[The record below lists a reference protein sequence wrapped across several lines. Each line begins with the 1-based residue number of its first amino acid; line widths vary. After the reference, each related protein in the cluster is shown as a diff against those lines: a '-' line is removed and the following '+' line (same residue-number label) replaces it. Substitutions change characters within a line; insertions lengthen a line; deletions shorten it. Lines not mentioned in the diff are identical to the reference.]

1 MNSFLE
7 NLIKKRNKTDFVILI
22 LLGVMVMIVAMPSGT
37 KKTQTQQETQTPV
50 IQNETDEKQ
59 QLEEQLQKLLEK
71 MDGVGKVR
79 VMLTFSDDG
88 EDKLDKN
95 ITENGTQTEETT
107 VVYDT
112 KDAQQPYV
120 IRREKPKVEG
130 VVVVA
135 EGGGNVQ
142 TVTQISNA
150 VMSLFSVEA
159 HKVVVVKMSV
169 QEE

>member
-37 KKTQTQQETQTPV
+37 KQTEEKQETRTQTPD
-50 IQNETDEKQ
+50 IETDEKRK
-59 QLEEQLQKLLEK
+59 LEEQLQKLLEK

-88 EDKLDKN
+88 KDELDKN
-95 ITENGTQTEETT
+95 VTADGTQREETT

-112 KDAQQPYV
+112 KDEQQPYV
-120 IRREKPKVEG
+120 IRRQKPKVEG

-135 EGGGNVQ
+135 EGGGNAQ
-142 TVTQISNA
+142 TETQISNA

>member
-22 LLGVMVMIVAMPSGT
+22 LLGVMVMIVAMPSGA
-37 KKTQTQQETQTPV
+37 KQTEEKQETQT
-50 IQNETDEKQ
+50 QTADSETDEKRK
-59 QLEEQLQKLLEK
+59 LEEQLQKLLEK

-88 EDKLDKN
+88 EDELDKN
-95 ITENGTQTEETT
+95 VTADGTQKEETT
-107 VVYDT
+107 VVYDA
-112 KDAQQPYV
+112 KDEQQPYV
-120 IRREKPKVEG
+120 IRRQKPKVEG

-135 EGGGNVQ
+135 EGGGNAQ

>member
-7 NLIKKRNKTDFVILI
+7 KFLKKRNKTDFVILI

-37 KKTQTQQETQTPV
+37 KKTDRQQETQTQV
-50 IQNETDEKQ
+50 LQNKTDEKK
-59 QLEEQLQKLLEK
+59 QLEEQLQDLLEK
-71 MDGVGKVR
+71 MDGVGNVR

-88 EDKLDKN
+88 EDTLDKN
-95 ITENGTQTEETT
+95 ITEDGTQKEETT

-112 KDAQQPYV
+112 DNEQKPYV
-120 IRREKPKVEG
+120 TQRRKPKVEG

-135 EGGGNVQ
+135 EGGGNMQ